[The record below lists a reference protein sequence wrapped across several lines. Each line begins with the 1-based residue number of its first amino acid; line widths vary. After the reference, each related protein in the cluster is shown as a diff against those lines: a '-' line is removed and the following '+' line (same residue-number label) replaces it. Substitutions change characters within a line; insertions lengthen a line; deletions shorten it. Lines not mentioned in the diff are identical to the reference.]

1 MAEVIQE
8 HLEDKEW
15 ARKVYKKADAKKV
28 EEKPADDLF
37 KLEQFKQKQDSK
49 LLITSF
55 ACLGFGGP
63 LLVHSDGD
71 VGLIIMGI
79 VLIGLGVLIWPRKP
93 KN

>member
-1 MAEVIQE
+1 MYEE
-8 HLEDKEW
+8 LEDKE
-15 ARKVYKKADAKKV
+15 A